1 MATAPSLGCKSSRYE
16 AAVQDPEDFT
26 ENPAQNRASLHRLVK
41 QLEPSAAEIKA
52 IAASHSGMLTTGLAP
67 LTEFVA
73 SDK

>member
-1 MATAPSLGCKSSRYE
+1 
-16 AAVQDPEDFT
+16 
-26 ENPAQNRASLHRLVK
+26 LVK